1 MGSSRSRQEGRRSVL
16 AAMVAVAVAVALARA
31 ADTAASPLTP
41 VPRAYATFATLERY
55 VFLYLLSRGTILVP
69 VLFLQWEDQNN

>member
-31 ADTAASPLTP
+31 ADTAASPPAL
-41 VPRAYATFATLERY
+41 VPRAYATFATLQRMRFTFSY
-55 VFLYLLSRGTILVP
+55 TYLLMVVFLC
-69 VLFLQWEDQNN
+69 QNDIT